1 MKDETAMK
9 NNFVGLG
16 FCVADVELV
25 DVLAPS
31 KIDYHHHK
39 TTKKTIAI
47 INSVFT
53 TNIRRT
59 HNPRRK
65 KSIKS
70 NKNLYKYHHTQ

>member
-31 KIDYHHHK
+31 NRLSSSQK

-47 INSVFT
+47 NSIY
-53 TNIRRT
+53 NKHT